1 METRD
6 IILACVMVISVLV
19 FSYEWLTEFW
29 DKQNSLIVLSSMTL
43 VASLA
48 LLILSLNAKLDTLN
62 DELDQKERSLRF
74 NIQSLEEEIEEGI
87 NSIRKRNK

>member
-6 IILACVMVISVLV
+6 MALAVVMVVSVII

-29 DKQNSLIVLSSMTL
+29 GKSNSLIVLSAITL

-48 LLILSLNAKLDTLN
+48 LLILSLNAKLDKIEN
-62 DELDQKERSLRF
+62 QIDEKERSLRF
-74 NIQSLEEEIEEGI
+74 NIQSLEEDIEDRLKT
-87 NSIRKRNK
+87 IRKKI